1 MVRTIQLYAMSQGQA
16 NSTKTKGWISDL
28 RSKMTIPCHAV
39 LDAVSQGQTKQYI
52 YPRHPELDSGSIQND
67 FLSISINRF
76 RVRLGLFGVSAELN

>member
-1 MVRTIQLYAMSQGQA
+1 MSQGQA

-39 LDAVSQGQTKQYI
+39 LNALSQEHAKQYI
-52 YPRHPELDSGSIQND
+52 YPRHPELDSGSILDD

-76 RVRLGLFGVSAELN
+76 RVCLGLFGVSAE